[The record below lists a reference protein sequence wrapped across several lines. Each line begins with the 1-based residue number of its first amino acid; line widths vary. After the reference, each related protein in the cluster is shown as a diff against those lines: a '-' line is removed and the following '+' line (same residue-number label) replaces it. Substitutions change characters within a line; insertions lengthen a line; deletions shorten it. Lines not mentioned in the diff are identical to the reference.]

1 MELEKLM
8 KRVIKYVEE
17 SMQNVEIYNNAFS
30 DIDSKEQ
37 SQDITPKRADE
48 MRAELKAKIA
58 EKRDTAT
65 QSIAEMLNQVR
76 EAELKRIEG
85 NRPTVTQEVMNEL
98 SLLSQVD
105 VEHDELLEYAEKNSN
120 SPLVLR
126 RIADIA
132 KQKKIPFALPESEE
146 VKLEKILD
154 RINGDV
160 DYIAKQIN
168 GGDLKLAKGKLAF
181 LNDGTVEAYDNML
194 TDYSGSS
201 NLLKEH
207 TVVQEAKKL
216 TESNNNEVPVN
227 ENDIPD
233 ADAVV
238 AKMRLAFAESKLENG
253 EWD

>member
-8 KRVIKYVEE
+8 KRVVKYVEE
-17 SMQNVEIYNNAFS
+17 SMENVEMYNNAFS
-30 DIDSKEQ
+30 DINVKQ
-37 SQDITPKRADE
+37 QNQDITPKRADE
-48 MRAELKAKIA
+48 MKAELKAQIA

-85 NRPTVTQEVMNEL
+85 NRQTVTQDTMNEL
-98 SLLSQVD
+98 TLLSQI
-105 VEHDELLEYAEKNSN
+105 ELTHDDLANYADKHMN

-132 KQKKIPFALPESEE
+132 KEKEIPFALPDSEE

-160 DYIAKQIN
+160 DYIAKLIN

-181 LNDGTVEAYDNML
+181 LNDGTVESYDNML
-194 TDYSGSS
+194 IEYSGSS
-201 NLLKEH
+201 NLLKNH
-207 TVVQEAKKL
+207 TVVQQAKKL

-227 ENDIPD
+227 ENNIPD

>member
-8 KRVIKYVEE
+8 KRVIRYAEE

-30 DIDSKEQ
+30 DINMKEQ

-48 MRAELKAKIA
+48 MRAELQAKIA

-65 QSIAEMLNQVR
+65 QSIVEMLNQVR
-76 EAELKRIEG
+76 ESELKRIEG
-85 NRPTVTQEVMNEL
+85 NRQTVTQEVMNEL
-98 SLLSQVD
+98 SLLSQIDVD
-105 VEHDELLEYAEKNSN
+105 HDELLEYAEKHSN

-132 KQKKIPFALPESEE
+132 KQKEIPFALPDSQE

-168 GGDLKLAKGKLAF
+168 GGDLKLASGKLAF
-181 LNDGTVEAYDNML
+181 LNDGTAESYDSML

-201 NLLKEH
+201 KLLKNH
-207 TVVQEAKKL
+207 TIIQEAKKL
-216 TESNNNEVPVN
+216 SESNNNKVPVN
-227 ENDIPD
+227 ENNIPD
-233 ADAVV
+233 ADSVV

>member
-1 MELEKLM
+1 MKLEKLM
-8 KRVIKYVEE
+8 KRVTKYVEE
-17 SMQNVEIYNNAFS
+17 SLQNVEIYNNAFS
-30 DIDSKEQ
+30 DINMKEQ

-48 MRAELKAKIA
+48 MRAELRAKIA

-65 QSIAEMLNQVR
+65 QSIEQMLNQVR
-76 EAELKRIEG
+76 ESELKRIEG
-85 NRPTVTQEVMNEL
+85 NRQTVTQEVMNEL
-98 SLLSQVD
+98 SLLSQIDVD
-105 VEHDELLEYAEKNSN
+105 HDELLEYAEKHSN

-132 KQKKIPFALPESEE
+132 KQKEIAFALPDSEE

-160 DYIAKQIN
+160 DYIANQIN
-168 GGDLKLAKGKLAF
+168 GGDLKLARGKLAF
-181 LNDGTVEAYDNML
+181 LYDGTAESYDSML

-201 NLLKEH
+201 DLLKNH
-207 TVVQEAKKL
+207 TVIQEAKKL
-216 TESNNNEVPVN
+216 TESNNNKVPVN
-227 ENDIPD
+227 ENNIPN

-238 AKMRLAFAESKLENG
+238 AKMRLAFAESNLENG

>member
-8 KRVIKYVEE
+8 KRVVKHVEE
-17 SMQNVEIYNNAFS
+17 SMQNIEIYNNAFS
-30 DIDSKEQ
+30 DIHDKLQ
-37 SQDITPKRADE
+37 NQDITPKRADE
-48 MRAELKAKIA
+48 MRAELQAKIA
-58 EKRDTAT
+58 EKRDSAT
-65 QSIAEMLNQVR
+65 QSIVEMLNQVR
-76 EAELKRIEG
+76 ESELKRIEG
-85 NRPTVTQEVMNEL
+85 NRQTVTQDTMNEL
-98 SLLSQVD
+98 TLLSQIDVD
-105 VEHDELLEYAEKNSN
+105 HDELLEYAEKHSN

-132 KQKKIPFALPESEE
+132 KQKEIPFALPDSEE

-168 GGDLKLAKGKLAF
+168 GGDLKLARGKLAF
-181 LNDGTVEAYDNML
+181 LNDGTVETYDSML
-194 TDYSGSS
+194 IDYSGSS
-201 NLLKEH
+201 NLLKGH
-207 TVVQEAKKL
+207 TVIQEAKKL

-227 ENDIPD
+227 ENNIPD
-233 ADAVV
+233 ADSVV

>member
-8 KRVIKYVEE
+8 KRVIRYAEE
-17 SMQNVEIYNNAFS
+17 SMQNVEIYNKAFL
-30 DIDSKEQ
+30 DINMKEQ

-48 MRAELKAKIA
+48 MRAELQAKIA

-65 QSIAEMLNQVR
+65 QSIVEMLNQVR
-76 EAELKRIEG
+76 ESELKRIEG
-85 NRPTVTQEVMNEL
+85 NRQTVTQEVMNEL
-98 SLLSQVD
+98 SLLSQIDVD
-105 VEHDELLEYAEKNSN
+105 HDELLEYAEKHSN

-132 KQKKIPFALPESEE
+132 KQKDIPFALPDSQE

-168 GGDLKLAKGKLAF
+168 GGDLKLVSGKLAF
-181 LNDGTVEAYDNML
+181 LNDGVAESYDSML

-201 NLLKEH
+201 KLLKNH
-207 TVVQEAKKL
+207 TIIQEAKKL
-216 TESNNNEVPVN
+216 SESNNNEVPVN
-227 ENDIPD
+227 ENNIPD

-238 AKMRLAFAESKLENG
+238 AKMRLAFAESKLDNG

>member
-8 KRVIKYVEE
+8 KRVIRYAEE

-30 DIDSKEQ
+30 DINIKEQ
-37 SQDITPKRADE
+37 NQDITPKRADE
-48 MRAELKAKIA
+48 MKAELKAKIA

-65 QSIAEMLNQVR
+65 QSIVEMMNQVR
-76 EAELKRIEG
+76 ESELKRIEG
-85 NRPTVTQEVMNEL
+85 NRQTVTQEVMNEL
-98 SLLSQVD
+98 SLLSQIDVD
-105 VEHDELLEYAEKNSN
+105 HDELLEYAEKHSN

-132 KQKKIPFALPESEE
+132 KQKDIPFALPDSQE

-168 GGDLKLAKGKLAF
+168 GGDLKLASGKLAF
-181 LNDGTVEAYDNML
+181 LNDGTAESYDSML

-201 NLLKEH
+201 KLLKNH
-207 TVVQEAKKL
+207 TIIQEAKKL
-216 TESNNNEVPVN
+216 SESNNNKVLVN
-227 ENDIPD
+227 ENNIPD
-233 ADAVV
+233 ADSVV
-238 AKMRLAFAESKLENG
+238 AKMRLAFADLNLKNG
-253 EWD
+253 KWN

>member
-1 MELEKLM
+1 MKLEKLM
-8 KRVIKYVEE
+8 KRVVKYVEE
-17 SMQNVEIYNNAFS
+17 SMQNIEIYNNAFS
-30 DIDSKEQ
+30 DINAKEQ

-48 MRAELKAKIA
+48 MRAELQAKIA

-65 QSIAEMLNQVR
+65 QSIKEMLNQVR

-85 NRPTVTQEVMNEL
+85 NRQTVTQEVMNEL
-98 SLLSQVD
+98 SLLNQID
-105 VEHDELLEYAEKNSN
+105 VEHDELLEYAEKHSN

-132 KQKKIPFALPESEE
+132 KEKEIPFALPDSEE

-160 DYIAKQIN
+160 DYVAKQIN
-168 GGDLKLAKGKLAF
+168 GGDLKLARGKLAF
-181 LNDGTVEAYDNML
+181 LNDGTVETYDSML

-207 TVVQEAKKL
+207 AAVQEAKKL

-227 ENDIPD
+227 ENNIPD
-233 ADAVV
+233 ADSVV
-238 AKMRLAFAESKLENG
+238 AKMRLAFAESKLESG

>member
-8 KRVIKYVEE
+8 KRVVKYVEE

-30 DIDSKEQ
+30 DIDIKEQ

-48 MRAELKAKIA
+48 MRAELQAKIA

-65 QSIAEMLNQVR
+65 QSIGQMLNQVR
-76 EAELKRIEG
+76 ESELKRIEG
-85 NRPTVTQEVMNEL
+85 NRQSVTQEVMNEL

-105 VEHDELLEYAEKNSN
+105 VDHDELLEYAEKHSN

-132 KQKKIPFALPESEE
+132 KQKEIPFALPDSEE

-168 GGDLKLAKGKLAF
+168 GGDLKLARGKLAF
-181 LNDGTVEAYDNML
+181 LNDGTVESYDSML
-194 TDYSGSS
+194 ADYNGKS
-201 NLLKEH
+201 NLLKNH
-207 TVVQEAKKL
+207 TVVQQAKKL
-216 TESNNNEVPVN
+216 TESNNDKVPVN
-227 ENDIPD
+227 ENNIPD
-233 ADAVV
+233 ADSVV

>member
-8 KRVIKYVEE
+8 NRVIKHVEE
-17 SMQNVEIYNNAFS
+17 SMQNIEIYNNALS
-30 DIDSKEQ
+30 DINMKEQ
-37 SQDITPKRADE
+37 SQDITPKRAGE
-48 MRAELKAKIA
+48 MRAELQAKIA

-65 QSIAEMLNQVR
+65 QSIVEMMNQVR
-76 EAELKRIEG
+76 ESELKRIEG
-85 NRPTVTQEVMNEL
+85 NRQTVTQEVMNEL
-98 SLLSQVD
+98 SLLSQIDVD
-105 VEHDELLEYAEKNSN
+105 HDELLEYAEKHSN

-132 KQKKIPFALPESEE
+132 KQKEIPFALPDSQE

-154 RINGDV
+154 RINGNV

-168 GGDLKLAKGKLAF
+168 GGDLKLARGKLAF
-181 LNDGTVEAYDNML
+181 LNDGVAESYDSML

-201 NLLKEH
+201 NLLKNH
-207 TVVQEAKKL
+207 TTIQEAKKL
-216 TESNNNEVPVN
+216 SESNNNEVPVN
-227 ENDIPD
+227 ENNIPD

>member
-8 KRVIKYVEE
+8 KRVIRYVEE
-17 SMQNVEIYNNAFS
+17 SMQNIEIYNNAFS
-30 DIDSKEQ
+30 DINMKEQ

-48 MRAELKAKIA
+48 MRAELQAKIA

-65 QSIAEMLNQVR
+65 QSIVEMMNQVR
-76 EAELKRIEG
+76 ESELKRIEG
-85 NRPTVTQEVMNEL
+85 NRQTVTQEVMNEL
-98 SLLSQVD
+98 SLLSQIDVD
-105 VEHDELLEYAEKNSN
+105 HDELLEYAEKHLNN
-120 SPLVLR
+120 PLVLR

-132 KQKKIPFALPESEE
+132 KEKEIPFALPDSQE
-146 VKLEKILD
+146 VKLEKILN
-154 RINGDV
+154 RINGNV

-168 GGDLKLAKGKLAF
+168 GGDLKLARGKLAF
-181 LNDGTVEAYDNML
+181 LNDGVAESYDSML

-201 NLLKEH
+201 NLLKNH
-207 TVVQEAKKL
+207 TEVQQAKKI
-216 TESNNNEVPVN
+216 TELNNDKVPVN
-227 ENDIPD
+227 EYNIPN

>member
-8 KRVIKYVEE
+8 KRVVKYVEE
-17 SMQNVEIYNNAFS
+17 SMENVEMYNNAFS
-30 DIDSKEQ
+30 DINVKQ
-37 SQDITPKRADE
+37 QNQDITPKRADE
-48 MRAELKAKIA
+48 MRAELQAKIA
-58 EKRDTAT
+58 EKRDKAT

-76 EAELKRIEG
+76 EKELKRIEG
-85 NRPTVTQEVMNEL
+85 NRQTVTQEVMNEL
-98 SLLSQVD
+98 SLLSQIDVD
-105 VEHDELLEYAEKNSN
+105 HDELLEYAEKHSN

-132 KQKKIPFALPESEE
+132 KEKEIPFALPDSEE

-160 DYIAKQIN
+160 DYVAKQIN
-168 GGDLKLAKGKLAF
+168 GGDLKLARGKLAF
-181 LNDGTVEAYDNML
+181 LNDGTVETYDKML

-216 TESNNNEVPVN
+216 TESNNNEVPVK
-227 ENDIPD
+227 ENNIPD
-233 ADAVV
+233 ADSVV
-238 AKMRLAFAESKLENG
+238 AKMRLAFAESKLESG

>member
-8 KRVIKYVEE
+8 KRVIRYAEE
-17 SMQNVEIYNNAFS
+17 SMQNVEIYNKAFL
-30 DIDSKEQ
+30 DINMKEQ

-48 MRAELKAKIA
+48 MRAELQAKIA

-65 QSIAEMLNQVR
+65 QSIVEMMNQVR
-76 EAELKRIEG
+76 ESELKRIEG
-85 NRPTVTQEVMNEL
+85 NRQTVTQEVMNEL
-98 SLLSQVD
+98 SLLSQIDVD
-105 VEHDELLEYAEKNSN
+105 HDELLEYAEKHSN

-132 KQKKIPFALPESEE
+132 KQKDIPFALPDSQE

-168 GGDLKLAKGKLAF
+168 GGDLKLVSGKLAF
-181 LNDGTVEAYDNML
+181 LNDGVAESYDSML

-201 NLLKEH
+201 KLLKNH
-207 TVVQEAKKL
+207 TIIQEAKKL
-216 TESNNNEVPVN
+216 SESNNNEVPVN
-227 ENDIPD
+227 ENNIPD

-238 AKMRLAFAESKLENG
+238 AKMRLAFAESKLDNG

>member
-8 KRVIKYVEE
+8 KRVVKYVEE
-17 SMQNVEIYNNAFS
+17 SMENIEIYNNAFS
-30 DIDSKEQ
+30 DINIKEQ

-48 MRAELKAKIA
+48 MRAELQAKIA
-58 EKRDTAT
+58 EKRDKAT
-65 QSIAEMLNQVR
+65 ESIEQMLNQVR
-76 EAELKRIEG
+76 ESELKRIEG
-85 NRPTVTQEVMNEL
+85 NRQTVTQEVMNEL

-105 VEHDELLEYAEKNSN
+105 VDHDELLEYAEKHSN

-132 KQKKIPFALPESEE
+132 KQKEIPFALPDSEE

-181 LNDGTVEAYDNML
+181 LNDGTVETYDSML
-194 TDYSGSS
+194 TDYSGKS
-201 NLLKEH
+201 NLLKNH
-207 TVVQEAKKL
+207 TVVQQAKKL
-216 TESNNNEVPVN
+216 TESNNHEVPVN
-227 ENDIPD
+227 ENNIPD
-233 ADAVV
+233 ADSVV

>member
-1 MELEKLM
+1 MKLEKLM
-8 KRVIKYVEE
+8 KRVVKYVEE
-17 SMQNVEIYNNAFS
+17 SMQNIEIYNNAFS
-30 DIDSKEQ
+30 DINAKEQ
-37 SQDITPKRADE
+37 SQDITTKRADE
-48 MRAELKAKIA
+48 MRAELRAKIA

-65 QSIAEMLNQVR
+65 QSIVEMLNQVR

-85 NRPTVTQEVMNEL
+85 NRQTVTQEVMNEL
-98 SLLSQVD
+98 SLLSQIDVD
-105 VEHDELLEYAEKNSN
+105 HDELLEYAEKHSN

-132 KQKKIPFALPESEE
+132 KQKEIPFALPDSEE

-168 GGDLKLAKGKLAF
+168 GGDLKLASGKLAF
-181 LNDGTVEAYDNML
+181 LNDGTAETYDGML
-194 TDYSGSS
+194 TDYCGSS
-201 NLLKEH
+201 NLLKDH

-233 ADAVV
+233 ADSVV
-238 AKMRLAFAESKLENG
+238 AKMRLAFAESNLENG

>member
-8 KRVIKYVEE
+8 KRVIRYAEE
-17 SMQNVEIYNNAFS
+17 SMQNVEVYNNAFS
-30 DIDSKEQ
+30 DINMKEQ
-37 SQDITPKRADE
+37 RQDITPKRADE
-48 MRAELKAKIA
+48 MKAELQAKIA

-65 QSIAEMLNQVR
+65 QSIVEMLNQVR
-76 EAELKRIEG
+76 ESELKRIEG
-85 NRPTVTQEVMNEL
+85 NRQTVTQEVMNEL

-105 VEHDELLEYAEKNSN
+105 VDHDELLEYAEKHSN

-132 KQKKIPFALPESEE
+132 KQKDIPFALPDSEE
-146 VKLEKILD
+146 VKLEKILN

-181 LNDGTVEAYDNML
+181 LNDGTAESYDSML

-201 NLLKEH
+201 KLLKNH
-207 TVVQEAKKL
+207 TIIQEAKKL
-216 TESNNNEVPVN
+216 SESNNNKVPVN
-227 ENDIPD
+227 ENNIPD

-238 AKMRLAFAESKLENG
+238 AKMRLAFAESKLDNG

>member
-8 KRVIKYVEE
+8 KRVVKYVEE
-17 SMQNVEIYNNAFS
+17 SMKNIEIYNNAFA
-30 DIDSKEQ
+30 DINMKEQ

-48 MRAELKAKIA
+48 MRAELQAKIT

-76 EAELKRIEG
+76 ESELKRIEG
-85 NRPTVTQEVMNEL
+85 NRQSVTQEVMNEL
-98 SLLSQVD
+98 SLLNQVD
-105 VEHDELLEYAEKNSN
+105 VDHDELLEYAEKHSN

-132 KQKKIPFALPESEE
+132 KQKEIPFALPDSEE

-160 DYIAKQIN
+160 DYVAKQIN

-181 LNDGTVEAYDNML
+181 LNDGTVETYDSML

-233 ADAVV
+233 ADSVV
-238 AKMRLAFAESKLENG
+238 AKMRLAFAESKLESG

>member
-17 SMQNVEIYNNAFS
+17 SVQNVEVYNNAFS
-30 DIDSKEQ
+30 DINIKEQ
-37 SQDITPKRADE
+37 NQDITPKRADE
-48 MRAELKAKIA
+48 MKAELQAKIA
-58 EKRDTAT
+58 EKRDKAT
-65 QSIAEMLNQVR
+65 QSIVEMMNQVR
-76 EAELKRIEG
+76 ESELKRIED
-85 NRPTVTQEVMNEL
+85 NRQTVTQEVMNEL
-98 SLLSQVD
+98 SLLSQIDVD
-105 VEHDELLEYAEKNSN
+105 HDELLEYAEKHSN

-132 KQKKIPFALPESEE
+132 KQKEIPFALPESQE

-168 GGDLKLAKGKLAF
+168 GGDLKLVSGKLAF
-181 LNDGTVEAYDNML
+181 LNDGVAESYDSML

-201 NLLKEH
+201 NLLKNH
-207 TVVQEAKKL
+207 TIIQEAKKL
-216 TESNNNEVPVN
+216 SESNNNKVAVN
-227 ENDIPD
+227 ENNIPD
-233 ADAVV
+233 ADSVV

>member
-8 KRVIKYVEE
+8 KRVIKHIEE

-30 DIDSKEQ
+30 DINMKLQ
-37 SQDITPKRADE
+37 NQDITPKRADE
-48 MRAELKAKIA
+48 MKAELRAKIA

-65 QSIAEMLNQVR
+65 QSIKKMLNQVR
-76 EAELKRIEG
+76 ESELKRIED
-85 NRPTVTQEVMNEL
+85 NRQTVTQEVMNEL

-105 VEHDELLEYAEKNSN
+105 VNHDELLEYAEKHSN

-132 KQKKIPFALPESEE
+132 KQKEIPFALPDSQE

-154 RINGDV
+154 RINGNV
-160 DYIAKQIN
+160 DYVAELIN
-168 GGDLKLAKGKLAF
+168 GGDLKLARGKLAF
-181 LNDGTVEAYDNML
+181 LNDGTVETYDNML

-201 NLLKEH
+201 NLLKNH
-207 TVVQEAKKL
+207 TIVQEAKKL

-227 ENDIPD
+227 ENNIPD

-238 AKMRLAFAESKLENG
+238 AKMRLAFAESKLDNG